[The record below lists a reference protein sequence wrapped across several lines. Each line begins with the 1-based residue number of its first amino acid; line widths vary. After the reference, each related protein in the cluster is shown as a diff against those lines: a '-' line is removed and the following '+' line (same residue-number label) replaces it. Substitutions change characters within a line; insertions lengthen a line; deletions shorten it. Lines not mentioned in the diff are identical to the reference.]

1 MGVDDMPITDEK
13 YIEFIEKKNKNLTT
27 SELAKIYGMSSIKF
41 NMVLQETN
49 VIYKKKCNGKIR
61 FFLKKGFR
69 GKNLQE
75 TESRNYIKQNGEV
88 LTFKDNPKWTKR
100 GIMYLY
106 FYLKKYSIIP
116 KNLEGDEIENKIE
129 QLKFL

>member
-1 MGVDDMPITDEK
+1 MAITDEE
-13 YIEFIEKKNKNLTT
+13 YIRFIENKNKNLTT

-41 NMVLQETN
+41 NLILQETN
-49 VIYKKKCNGKIR
+49 VIYKKNCNGKMR

-75 TESRNYIKQNGEV
+75 VEKRNYIKQDGEV

-116 KNLEGDEIENKIE
+116 KYLDGDEIENKIE
-129 QLKFL
+129 QLKFI

>member
-1 MGVDDMPITDEK
+1 MAITDEE
-13 YIEFIEKKNKNLTT
+13 YIRFIENKNKNLTT

-41 NMVLQETN
+41 NLILQETN

-61 FFLKKGFR
+61 FFLKNGFR

-75 TESRNYIKQNGEV
+75 VEKRNYVKQDGEV

-106 FYLKKYSIIP
+106 FYLKKYNIIP
-116 KNLEGDEIENKIE
+116 KKLEGDEIENKIE
-129 QLKFL
+129 QLKFI